1 MSGIEQCE
9 ECAADL
15 IVVRISLIVVMISL
29 NVFTGN
35 KFYSINMTKIGRV
48 GRLELIYEYLS
59 ELFNMGVKLG
69 RSH

>member
-1 MSGIEQCE
+1 
-9 ECAADL
+9 
-15 IVVRISLIVVMISL
+15 
-29 NVFTGN
+29 VFTGN
-35 KFYSINMTKIGRV
+35 NFYSINMTKIGRV